1 MDQDSTPRSM
11 GSHRDKPTS
20 SGQKRKATQDNE
32 QPRSTKGKQP
42 RRVSG
47 GEQIASEVQRW
58 IDQSA
63 QNLGQRRLEKM
74 RPEARVI

>member
-32 QPRSTKGKQP
+32 QPRSTKGKQ
-42 RRVSG
+42 
-47 GEQIASEVQRW
+47 IASEVQRW
-58 IDQSA
+58 TDQSA